1 MILPKPTQLLVA
13 AFLFAG
19 FAQAAFADGITH
31 DTFDISGTV
40 YVTNAKATPVV
51 TPAGTCPANTSCMFW
66 QDASGTTTGKVDISV
81 TGLPNGDIP
90 AAIAGNDAANVA
102 SLQDP
107 PAVVGSAISV
117 PFMTFNNGGVT
128 TTLTLT
134 EILPGIFS
142 SSECGAAPIVG
153 QVCTQPGSPFNFV
166 NNPPAP
172 GQATMTWAFE
182 GIGDAP
188 GVTWLGN
195 FTSQFG
201 TPFQE
206 EFGNLATNGYID
218 SSFSATM
225 SLSGSPTAAPEPGT
239 IVLFTVGV
247 GSLLLFR
254 RRAFRADSRQGL

>member
-1 MILPKPTQLLVA
+1 MILPKPTQFLVA

-19 FAQAAFADGITH
+19 FVQAAFADGITH
-31 DTFDISGTV
+31 GTFDISGTV
-40 YVTNAKATPVV
+40 YVTNPEATAVV
-51 TPAGTCPANTSCMFW
+51 TPAGTCPANTSCIFW
-66 QDASGTTTGKVDISV
+66 QDGSGTTNGKVDISA

-90 AAIAGNDAANVA
+90 VAIAGNEGANVA

-107 PAVVGSAISV
+107 PDAVGSAISV

-134 EILPGIFS
+134 EILPGVFS
-142 SSECGAAPIVG
+142 SAECTSAPTVG
-153 QVCTQPGSPFNFV
+153 QVCTLPGSPFNFV
-166 NNPPAP
+166 NDPPVP

-206 EFGNLATNGYID
+206 EFGDLATNGYID
-218 SSFSATM
+218 STFSATM
-225 SLSGSPTAAPEPGT
+225 SLSGSPTPAPEPGT
-239 IVLFTVGV
+239 IVLLTVGI

-254 RRAFRADSRQGL
+254 RRAFRADSRQAF

>member
-1 MILPKPTQLLVA
+1 MILPKPTQFLVA
-13 AFLFAG
+13 AVLFAG

-31 DTFDISGTV
+31 GTFDISGTV
-40 YVTNAKATPVV
+40 YVTNSEPTPVV
-51 TPAGTCPANTSCMFW
+51 TPAGTCPANTSCIFW
-66 QDASGTTTGKVDISV
+66 QDGTGTTNGKVDISA

-90 AAIAGNDAANVA
+90 VAIAGNDAANVA
-102 SLQDP
+102 SLQNP
-107 PAVVGSAISV
+107 PAVVGGPISL
-117 PFMTFNNGGVT
+117 PFMTFNNGGIT

-134 EILPGIFS
+134 EILPGVFS

-153 QVCTQPGSPFNFV
+153 QVCTLPGSPFNFV
-166 NNPPAP
+166 NNPPVP

-206 EFGNLATNGYID
+206 EFGSLAANGYIG
-218 SSFSATM
+218 SSFSATI
-225 SLSGSPTAAPEPGT
+225 SLSGSPTPAPEPGT
-239 IVLFTVGV
+239 IFLFTVGI

-254 RRAFRADSRQGL
+254 RRAFRADSRQAL

>member
-1 MILPKPTQLLVA
+1 MILQKPAQFLVA
-13 AFLFAG
+13 ALLFAA

-31 DTFDISGTV
+31 GTFDISGTV
-40 YVTNAKATPVV
+40 YVTIFETTPVV
-51 TPAGTCPANTSCMFW
+51 TPAGTCPANTSCIFW
-66 QDASGTTTGKVDISV
+66 QDGSGTTDGKVDISA

-90 AAIAGNDAANVA
+90 VAIAGNDAANVA

-107 PAVVGSAISV
+107 PDVAGSAISV

-142 SSECGAAPIVG
+142 SAECGAAPTIG
-153 QVCTQPGSPFNFV
+153 QVCTLPGSPFNFV

-172 GQATMTWAFE
+172 GQATMSWAFE
-182 GIGDAP
+182 GTSDTP
-188 GVTWLGN
+188 GVTWMGN

-201 TPFQE
+201 PPFQT
-206 EFGNLATNGYID
+206 EFGELASNGYIG

-225 SLSGSPTAAPEPGT
+225 SLSGSPTPAPEPGT
-239 IVLFTVGV
+239 IFLFTVGI

-254 RRAFRADSRQGL
+254 RRAFRADSRQAL